1 MKKIKKTLYEIE
13 NKKNLVTQKIKEIE
27 KSLFESAKNLSEL
40 KKYYYYNDIKQKGIR
55 DVRNLFDLSID
66 EDYYKQIIIM
76 LLIKVILNMKAKE
89 IKTKFYQLNNIL
101 I

>member
-1 MKKIKKTLYEIE
+1 M
-13 NKKNLVTQKIKEIE
+13 N
-27 KSLFESAKNLSEL
+27 
-40 KKYYYYNDIKQKGIR
+40 KYYYYNDIKQKGIR

-76 LLIKVILNMKAKE
+76 LLLKVILNIKAKE